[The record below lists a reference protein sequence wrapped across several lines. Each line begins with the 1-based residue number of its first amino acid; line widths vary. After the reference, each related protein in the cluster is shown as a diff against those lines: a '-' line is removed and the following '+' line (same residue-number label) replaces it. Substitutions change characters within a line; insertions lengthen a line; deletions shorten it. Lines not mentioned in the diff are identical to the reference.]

1 MTPDEALKN
10 IQDAI
15 KCWLETAK
23 ELGLKIPE
31 PDNYKTDNDF
41 SEKLTLWMPKTLHK
55 MLAEQAEERLQCFF

>member
-1 MTPDEALKN
+1 LKN

-23 ELGLKIPE
+23 ELGRKIPE

-41 SEKLTLWMPKTLHK
+41 SEKLTL
-55 MLAEQAEERLQCFF
+55 